1 MHYLLVQDISYHL
14 ISLQTL
20 QTTTNCDNFSS
31 KLRQFLLEKV
41 RVLVIG
47 AGGLGCELLKDLAL
61 VGFTRIDVI
70 DMDTID
76 YSNLNRQFL
85 FRTADVKSPK
95 AEVAAAFVNKRVAG
109 VKVKA
114 HYSKIEDKPDT
125 FYQKFHI
132 IVAGLD
138 SIPARRWINE
148 TLCNLAGKV
157 KHPETGEDTD
167 EWDKTTVIP
176 LVDGGTEGFMGQ
188 SRVIWPHITPCFEC
202 LLHLFP
208 PDPLNF
214 QECTLVATPR
224 QPQHCI
230 SWAMQFAWKDDPEKK
245 DIEINGDNPAHIKWL
260 FEKAS
265 ERAADCKIEGVTLK
279 LTQGVVK
286 RIIPAIASTNAIIA
300 ASCANE
306 AFKIAT
312 SCSHHL
318 KNWMLYNGTESV
330 YTSTTKYSKNE
341 DCLVCSM
348 TGTSIHCDPYQTL
361 QQFLDMLIADKDTFL
376 CVTDP
381 SITKMKGSN
390 GEKSFLHMTG
400 ILKRQTVANLQ
411 KTMWELCEEGD
422 TLLVTNR
429 SNGGS
434 VARERMYM
442 IKLIWKKT

>member
-1 MHYLLVQDISYHL
+1 
-14 ISLQTL
+14 
-20 QTTTNCDNFSS
+20 
-31 KLRQFLLEKV
+31 
-41 RVLVIG
+41 
-47 AGGLGCELLKDLAL
+47 
-61 VGFTRIDVI
+61 
-70 DMDTID
+70 
-76 YSNLNRQFL
+76 
-85 FRTADVKSPK
+85 
-95 AEVAAAFVNKRVAG
+95 
-109 VKVKA
+109 
-114 HYSKIEDKPDT
+114 
-125 FYQKFHI
+125 
-132 IVAGLD
+132 
-138 SIPARRWINE
+138 
-148 TLCNLAGKV
+148 
-157 KHPETGEDTD
+157 
-167 EWDKTTVIP
+167 
-176 LVDGGTEGFMGQ
+176 
-188 SRVIWPHITPCFEC
+188 
-202 LLHLFP
+202 
-208 PDPLNF
+208 
-214 QECTLVATPR
+214 
-224 QPQHCI
+224 
-230 SWAMQFAWKDDPEKK
+230 MQFASKYDPEKK